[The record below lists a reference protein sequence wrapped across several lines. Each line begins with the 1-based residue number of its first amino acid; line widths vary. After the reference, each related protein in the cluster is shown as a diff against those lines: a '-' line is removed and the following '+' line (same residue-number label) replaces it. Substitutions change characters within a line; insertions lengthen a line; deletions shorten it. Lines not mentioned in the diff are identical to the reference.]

1 MRAVEERKSAER
13 DQARARIEDSMKIIE
28 STHSETEA
36 ARESL
41 NAVLL
46 SMQEHQAGIEKINDL
61 LRLGQYAG
69 ISILRAADF
78 LQRLRE

>member
-28 STHSETEA
+28 STHSETQA

-61 LRLGQYAG
+61 LRLGEYAG
-69 ISILRAADF
+69 IPILRVADF

>member
-28 STHSETEA
+28 STHSETQA

-61 LRLGQYAG
+61 LRLGEYAG
-69 ISILRAADF
+69 IPILRAADF